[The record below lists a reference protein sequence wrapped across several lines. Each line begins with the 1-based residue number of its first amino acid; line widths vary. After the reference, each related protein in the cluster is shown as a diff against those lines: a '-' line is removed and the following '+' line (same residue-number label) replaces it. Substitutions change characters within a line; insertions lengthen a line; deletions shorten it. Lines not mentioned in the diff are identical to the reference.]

1 MASYKTLE
9 LKVISAKDLKD
20 VHFIS
25 KMGVYAVVSIS
36 GDHTIEK
43 QEVKTHVDRSGGSNP
58 TWNFPIQFTFNES
71 LAQQNRLTL
80 NFKIKSDGLLGD
92 KTVGEVIVPIKELL
106 DSSSSS
112 SRDAK
117 SMKLIT
123 QVRSSS
129 GNPNGEL
136 HFSYKFS
143 ELKTH
148 LTFDYQVKSEVLGLQ
163 ENARNREKMF
173 KKVERVM
180 KNE

>member
-1 MASYKTLE
+1 
-9 LKVISAKDLKD
+9 
-20 VHFIS
+20 
-25 KMGVYAVVSIS
+25 MGVYAVVSIS

-80 NFKIKSDGLLGD
+80 NFKIKSDGLLG
-92 KTVGEVIVPIKELL
+92 EVIVPIKELL

-112 SRDAK
+112 SSSSSSRERERDAK

-129 GNPNGEL
+129 GNPKGEL

>member
-9 LKVISAKDLKD
+9 LKVISAKHLKD

-43 QEVKTHVDRSGGSNP
+43 QEVKTPADRSGGSNP
-58 TWNFPIQFTFNES
+58 TWNFPIQLTFNES

-80 NFKIKSDGLLGD
+80 NFKIKSDGLLG
-92 KTVGEVIVPIKELL
+92 EVIVPIKGLL

-112 SRDAK
+112 SSRERERDEK

-123 QVRSSS
+123 HQVRSSS
-129 GNPNGEL
+129 GNPKGEL

-143 ELKTH
+143 E
-148 LTFDYQVKSEVLGLQ
+148 
-163 ENARNREKMF
+163 RKMYTI
-173 KKVERVM
+173 
-180 KNE
+180 